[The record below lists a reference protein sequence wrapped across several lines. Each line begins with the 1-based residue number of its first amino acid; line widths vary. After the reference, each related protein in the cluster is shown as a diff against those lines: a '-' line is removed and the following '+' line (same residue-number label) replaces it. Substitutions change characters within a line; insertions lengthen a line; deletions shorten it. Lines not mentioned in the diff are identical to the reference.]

1 LATVPATASRK
12 PAFWRWGIAFG
23 LGLAIAAAP
32 APSGIS
38 VDSWRLLAV
47 FAATVAGLIAQPAP
61 GGFVV
66 LLGITTIAL
75 FGIMPIQKALAGYAD
90 PIVWLVLA
98 ACLMSRGMIKTGL
111 GRRIAYVFIRAI
123 GHRTLGLGYALVGC
137 QAVLASFI
145 PSTGARCGGIVFPI
159 ARSLGLAYGSEPG
172 PTARRL
178 GAFLIVLLY
187 QCEVLVCATFLT
199 GQASNALMARLALQG
214 TGFELTYGR
223 WLLGALVPA
232 LLSLVVVPPLLYLV
246 FPPEVKRT
254 PGASAFAAAELV
266 KMGPMTR
273 AEGFMLFVFSVVAVL
288 WMTTAF
294 HGVHYSAVA
303 LVGICVLLL
312 SGVLDWNDVLGERG
326 AWDIFIW
333 YGGLVRMAEALGETG
348 LTRRFAESTAAL
360 AGGLPTWASVGLLLL
375 AYFYA
380 HYGFASITAH
390 ASAMYAPFLAVM
402 IALGAP
408 GPMAALLLAYCSNL
422 CASLTH
428 YGTTPGPI
436 LFGAGYVSQ
445 GTWWRLGLLVSVPNL
460 VIWVGLGLLWWKW
473 LGWF

>member
-1 LATVPATASRK
+1 LGDAPDSVPGK
-12 PAFWRWGIAFG
+12 PALWRWVVPLG
-23 LGLAIAAAP
+23 LGLAIAAVP
-32 APSGIS
+32 APSG
-38 VDSWRLLAV
+38 VTLESWRLFAV
-47 FAATVAGLIAQPAP
+47 FAATVAGLITQPAP

-66 LLGITTIAL
+66 LLGITTLAL

-98 ACLMSRGMIKTGL
+98 ACLMSRGMLKTGL

-123 GHRTLGLGYALVGC
+123 GHRTLGLGYALIGS

-159 ARSLGLAYGSEPG
+159 ARSLGQAYGSEPG

-178 GAFLIVLLY
+178 GAFLMVLLY

-199 GQASNALMARLALQG
+199 GQASNALIARLALQG
-214 TGFELTYGR
+214 AGFELTYGG

-232 LLSLVVVPPLLYLV
+232 LLSLAVVPPLLYFV

-254 PGASAFAAAELV
+254 PEASAFAAAELR
-266 KMGPMTR
+266 KLGPMSR
-273 AEGFMLFVFSVVAVL
+273 AERLMLGVFLVVAIL
-288 WMTTAF
+288 WMTSAF
-294 HGVHYSAVA
+294 HSLHYSAIA

-312 SGVLDWNDVLGERG
+312 TGVLDWNDVLGERV
-326 AWDIFIW
+326 AWDLFIW
-333 YGGLVRMAEALGETG
+333 YGGLVRMGEALGETG
-348 LTRRFAESTAAL
+348 ITRRFAEVSAGL
-360 AGGLPTWASVGLLLL
+360 ATGLPVGATVALLLF

-402 IALGAP
+402 IAVGAP

-445 GTWWRLGLLVSVPNL
+445 GTWWRLGLLVSLPNL
-460 VIWVGLGLLWWKW
+460 LIWVGVGLLWWKW
-473 LGWF
+473 LGWY

>member
-1 LATVPATASRK
+1 MGDASLSDVAKSVR
-12 PAFWRWGIAFG
+12 WRWAIAVG
-23 LGLAIAAAP
+23 LGLVIAAAP
-32 APSGIS
+32 APSG
-38 VDSWRLLAV
+38 VAVESWRLFAV
-47 FAATVAGLIAQPAP
+47 FAATIAGLVAQPAP

-66 LLGITTIAL
+66 LLGITAIAL

-123 GHRTLGLGYALVGC
+123 GHRTLGLGYALVGS

-159 ARSLGLAYGSEPG
+159 ARSLGQAYGSESG

-178 GAFLIVLLY
+178 GAFLMVLLY

-199 GQASNALMARLALQG
+199 GQASNALMARLAVQG
-214 TGFELTYGR
+214 AGFELTYGR
-223 WLLGALVPA
+223 WLLGALAPA
-232 LLSLVVVPPLLYLV
+232 LLSLAIVPPLLYLV

-254 PGASAFAAAELV
+254 PEASAFAVEELR
-266 KMGPMTR
+266 KLGPMSR
-273 AEGFMLFVFSVVAVL
+273 GEKLMLAVFLVVAIL
-288 WMTTAF
+288 WMTAAF
-294 HGVHYSAVA
+294 HNLHYSAVA

-312 SGVLDWNDVLGERG
+312 TGVLDWNDVLGERG

-348 LTRRFAESTAAL
+348 LTRRFAEATAGL
-360 AGGLPTWASVGLLLL
+360 ATGLPVWATVALLLL

-408 GPMAALLLAYCSNL
+408 GPMAVLLLAYCSNL

-460 VIWVGLGLLWWKW
+460 VIWVGVGLLWWKW